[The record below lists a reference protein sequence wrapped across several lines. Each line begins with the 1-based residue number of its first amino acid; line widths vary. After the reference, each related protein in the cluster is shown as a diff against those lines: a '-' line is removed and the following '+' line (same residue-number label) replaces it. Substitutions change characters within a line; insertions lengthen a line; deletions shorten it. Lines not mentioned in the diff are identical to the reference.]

1 MTDLLNVLNGQ
12 PPANI
17 KGNSNMPNALKSHS
31 NPLPEGPVVLT
42 FWPPCLGIALATPG
56 QQKVKKSSSAT
67 FATRAKRAVDQ
78 CLKIHER
85 IGISNI

>member
-17 KGNSNMPNALKSHS
+17 KGNSNMPNTLKSHS

-56 QQKVKKSSSAT
+56 QQKVKKKLLCDRCDSSEAGGGSMS
-67 FATRAKRAVDQ
+67 KD
-78 CLKIHER
+78 
-85 IGISNI
+85 S